1 MGPLIAEVGSILASM
16 VAASSLGVAIKAW
29 FASRSRNP
37 RPTVIIER
45 DGKTIELPLDNA
57 HDSDELQRIVATL
70 MEDSDARI
78 EASDASDDGRP
89 EAQPPMAT

>member
-29 FASRSRNP
+29 FASRSRKP
-37 RPTVIIER
+37 RTTVIIEP
-45 DGKTIELPLDNA
+45 DGKTIELALDNA